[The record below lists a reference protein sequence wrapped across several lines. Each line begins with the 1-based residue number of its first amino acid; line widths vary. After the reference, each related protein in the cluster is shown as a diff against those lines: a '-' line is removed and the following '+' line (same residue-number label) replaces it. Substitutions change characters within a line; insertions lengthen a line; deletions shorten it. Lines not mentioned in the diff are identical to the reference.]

1 MLTTVM
7 NLGNLLTDA
16 ARRHADQPGFIHAE
30 RSTSW
35 HDLNARVDAVAHGL
49 SRLGIGK
56 GDKILVHSRNNLPL
70 FESAWVAFKLGAVWV
85 PTNCR
90 ITAAEAAYL
99 GESSGAVAMIYE
111 AGFDAHVDAV
121 RAASPALRHVIAIGT
136 PRAGELAYETL
147 AQQMDA
153 PPFAAV
159 DVDRDDPLW
168 FFYTSGTTGRP
179 KAGVLTHG
187 QMAFVL
193 TNHIADLMPGLTHE
207 SRSLVVAPLSHG
219 AGIHAMVNVARAAA
233 SILPA
238 SEKLDAEEAW
248 ALVQKHRVDNMFTVP
263 TIVKML
269 TEHES
274 VDRYDHSSLRYV
286 IYAGAPM
293 YRADQKHALRKL
305 GNVLVQY
312 YGLGEVT
319 GNITVLPPS
328 LHTADDHAADSRV
341 GTCGYART
349 GIEIGILDDE
359 GHRLTAGASG
369 EICVRGPAVFIG
381 YYNNAEA
388 NEKAFRHGWFHT
400 GDLGH
405 LDKQGFLYITGRSS
419 DMYISGGS
427 NVYPREVEEAILTHK
442 AVQEVAVVG
451 MPDPKWGEIGV
462 AVVVRREG
470 WALEEDALLT
480 HLEPH
485 LARYKW
491 PKSCVFWDALPK
503 SAYGKIVKKD
513 IKALLAVPHEAAATE
528 SR

>member
-30 RSTSW
+30 RSVSW
-35 HDLNARVDAVAHGL
+35 HDINARVDAVAHGL

-56 GDKILVHSRNNLPL
+56 GDKILVHSRNNLAL
-70 FESAWVAFKLGAVWV
+70 FESAWVVFKLGAVWV

-121 RAASPALRHVIAIGT
+121 RAASPALQHVIAIGT
-136 PRAGELAYETL
+136 PRVGELAYETL

-248 ALVQKHRVDNMFTVP
+248 ALVEKHRVDNMFTVP

-274 VDRYDHSSLRYV
+274 VDRYDHSSLKYV

-293 YRADQKHALRKL
+293 YREDQKHALRKL

-328 LHTADDHAADSRV
+328 LHTADDHAAGSRV

-359 GHRLTAGASG
+359 GHRLAAGASG

-405 LDKQGFLYITGRSS
+405 LDEQGFLYITGRSS

-451 MPDPKWGEIGV
+451 MPDPKWGEVGV

-470 WALEEDALLT
+470 WALEEEALLA

-491 PKSCVFWDALPK
+491 PKRCVFWGALPK

-513 IKALLAVPHEAAATE
+513 IKALLATPLEAVTAE
-528 SR
+528 R